1 MNNNVE
7 SSGIDLANFSFENQ
21 LVKVENIHPQGWNV
35 LVQLYIEPKQRKS
48 GLITPDSYHNEQ
60 KHQSCQGFVLKIAKG
75 VYDSDRYKE
84 TGPWCKV
91 GDCVIFSPYSGIKIH
106 RGDDVYVF
114 LKEDMIEA
122 VVTNPAQEIPKIS
135 K

>member
-1 MNNNVE
+1 MQNQEN
-7 SSGIDLANFSFENQ
+7 SGIDLEEFNFGEQ
-21 LVKVENIHPQGWNV
+21 LAKVENIHPQGWNV
-35 LVQLYIEPKQRKS
+35 LVHLYVEPEKRKS
-48 GLITPDSYHNEQ
+48 GLITPDSYRKEQ
-60 KHQSCQGFVLKIAKG
+60 KHQSCQGFVLKVAKG
-75 VYDSDRYKE
+75 VYDSTRYQE

-122 VVTNPAQEIPKIS
+122 VVTNPAIEIPKIS